1 MRGVPLLLTVGLAAA
16 CNYWRPP
23 LSEDFRVHSDRPG
36 HMQAYGHELKPLDPP
51 APGSRYPAVTLPA
64 GSRIGALTHAFD
76 SDTVYGPTEKSG
88 FVLQETA
95 HGKTPGGW
103 FYASNKFS
111 APEHGGTHIDAPIH
125 FAEQGMTADVVP
137 LAKLVAPAAVID
149 MRVAAEAEPD
159 ALLDV
164 EAIEKFEKNYGP
176 IVAGTIVLVR
186 TGWASRWPDRKRYLG
201 EDRIGVTATN
211 MHFPG
216 ISEAAAE
223 ALAQR
228 KVAAV
233 GIDTASI
240 DHGPSKDF
248 LAHRTLMAA
257 DIPAFENVTHLDL
270 LPARGALVMALP
282 MKIRGGSGGP
292 LRIVAVVPG
301 PTTASR

>member
-1 MRGVPLLLTVGLAAA
+1 MRGLPAFLSLALAAG
-16 CNYWRPP
+16 CSHHSSLP
-23 LSEDFRVHSDRPG
+23 EDFLVHSDRPG
-36 HMQAYGHELKPLDPP
+36 HQMAYGHELKPMEAP
-51 APGSRYPAVTLPA
+51 APGGRFPAVKLPA
-64 GSRIGALTHAFD
+64 GSRIVDLTHSFD
-76 SDTVYGPTEKSG
+76 SDTVYWPTEKGG

-111 APEHGGTHIDAPIH
+111 APEHGGTHVDAPIH

-149 MRVAAEAEPD
+149 MRVAAEAQPD

-164 EAIEKFEKNYGP
+164 AAIEKFEKNYGP

-201 EDRIGVTATN
+201 DERIGVAATA

-282 MKIRGGSGGP
+282 MKIRGGSGAP

-301 PTTASR
+301 PTTARR